1 MDIKHK
7 MHKHPDGT
15 EHKMQRLYARTGKVF
30 EPVGW
35 RCLSCGLMLPD

>member
-15 EHKMQRLYARTGKVF
+15 EHKMQRLYKRIDKKFVPCAWMCTN
-30 EPVGW
+30 
-35 RCLSCGLMLPD
+35 CGLMLPD